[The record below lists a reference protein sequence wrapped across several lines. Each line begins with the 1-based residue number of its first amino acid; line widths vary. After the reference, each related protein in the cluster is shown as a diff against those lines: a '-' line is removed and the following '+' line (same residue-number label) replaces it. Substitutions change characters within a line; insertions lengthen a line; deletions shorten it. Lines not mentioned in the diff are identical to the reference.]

1 MNAGLPGTGIGGL
14 FYIAS
19 ALWMPAHRAL
29 TGHTHEGR
37 DWRRVLAQAGIAGG
51 VLASLFMTGW
61 LLGLMIAPEAAG
73 AAGAAGA
80 GTSAV
85 RSAHNL
91 VRLVAVIG
99 TAGLLAAVLLAV
111 EAAHLVVQFRGRGTT
126 VLADGP
132 ARVPKWR
139 RTPRRVA

>member
-37 DWRRVLAQAGIAGG
+37 DWRRVLAQTGIAGG

-61 LLGLMIAPEAAG
+61 LLGLMIAPE

-111 EAAHLVVQFRGRGTT
+111 EAAHLVVQFRGRGATG
-126 VLADGP
+126 LP
-132 ARVPKWR
+132 AGSASVPKWR